1 MELIDLLYFIAIGA
15 NIILGFIVLLRG
27 RPSSV
32 TISFSILAFFM
43 AFWSYSTYTANLY
56 ALSGNPEVLL
66 WAKMANVATFPIPAL
81 FLYFSMV
88 FPEKKAMSFLKTM
101 LVFLPVPVML
111 AFLWQDRILRAVIF
125 LQNGSLS
132 LVFGDL
138 YGLFVVYFVSYVLLS
153 FIILARKH
161 RENTGIARTQIKYV
175 LIGASVPIFIGSLTN
190 LFLPLLNVTYAWY
203 EYHMIGSISPLF
215 LTAMATSAIVQYRF
229 MDLRSILGKGIV
241 YSVLAGFITAIYFG
255 FLYLVARSF
264 QKMSGNY
271 SFIIG
276 ITLFFL
282 FALVFEPLK
291 GRLEVWVDK
300 IFFRTRF
307 DYEKTLKETSAAM
320 SLISDRDRL
329 LKLTAKLIKRRM
341 SLTGA
346 VLFIF
351 DDKND
356 RFVAKAA
363 EGANKGL
370 LESTMSL
377 NYPII
382 EYMERTRKPVDKQE
396 IEKKLSEEFVSGSE
410 IKELESVLWDL
421 EKLSSVLC
429 VPSILKNKMTAFV
442 ALGQKLSEEP
452 FNVEDVNF
460 LITLANQNAIF
471 IENAMLVEKE
481 REAIRIVA
489 DAEARQKYT
498 SMLEKT
504 NEDLLKTREELVR
517 SERLSTVTM
526 LAVSLQHEINNP
538 LTSVIAQTQ
547 TLLMRMDKEAVDEGF
562 IKERIRTIERE
573 SVRIRDLLRNLAK
586 ITDPIIKEYMPGVD
600 MIDINASAEGT
611 TSKC

>member
-27 RPSSV
+27 KLSSV
-32 TISFSILAFFM
+32 NVTFSILAFFL
-43 AFWSYSTYTANLY
+43 AFWSYSTYAANLY
-56 ALSGNPEVLL
+56 ALSGNPDVLF

-88 FPEKKAMSFLKTM
+88 FPEKKAISFLRTV
-101 LVFLPVPVML
+101 LIFFPVPVML
-111 AFLWQDRILRAVIF
+111 ALLWQDRILRAVIF

-132 LVFGDL
+132 LVFGDF
-138 YGLFVVYFVSYVLLS
+138 YGCFVAYFVSYVLLS
-153 FIILARKH
+153 FIILTQKH
-161 RENTGIARTQIKYV
+161 RKNTGIARTQIKYI

-190 LFLPLLNVTYAWY
+190 LFLPLLGVTYAWY

-241 YSVLAGFITAIYFG
+241 YSVLAGFITAIYFS

-276 ITLFFL
+276 IAIFFL
-282 FALVFEPLK
+282 FALIFEPLK
-291 GRLEVWVDK
+291 DKLEEWVDK

-341 SLTGA
+341 NLTGA
-346 VLFIF
+346 ALFIF
-351 DDKND
+351 DDRND
-356 RFVAKAA
+356 RFVSKAA
-363 EGANKGL
+363 EGTTKGL
-370 LESTMSL
+370 LESTMSS

-382 EYMERTRKPVDKQE
+382 EYMEKTRRPADKQE
-396 IEKKLSEEFVSGSE
+396 IEKRLSEEFISPLEVS
-410 IKELESVLWDL
+410 ELEAVLADL
-421 EKLSSVLC
+421 KKLSCVLC
-429 VPSILKNKMTAFV
+429 VPSILKNKITAFI

-481 REAIRIVA
+481 REAIKIVA

-547 TLLMRMDKEAVDEGF
+547 TLLMKMDKETVDGEF
-562 IKERIRTIERE
+562 IKERVRTIERE

-600 MIDINASAEGT
+600 MIDINASAEGAI
-611 TSKC
+611 SKC

>member
-1 MELIDLLYFIAIGA
+1 MELIDLLYFIAISA

-27 RPSSV
+27 KLSSV
-32 TISFSILAFFM
+32 NVTFSILAFFL
-43 AFWSYSTYTANLY
+43 AFWSYSTYAANLY
-56 ALSGNPEVLL
+56 AFSRSPEILF

-81 FLYFSMV
+81 LLYFSMV
-88 FPEKKAMSFLKTM
+88 FPEKQKVSFLKTV
-101 LVFLPVPVML
+101 LIFLPIPVLLM
-111 AFLWQDRILRAVIF
+111 FLWYDQILKAVIF

-132 LVFGDL
+132 LVFGDF
-138 YGLFVVYFVSYVLLS
+138 YGFFVVYFVSYIALS
-153 FIILARKH
+153 FLILARKH
-161 RENTGIARTQIKYV
+161 RKNTGIARTQIKYV
-175 LIGASVPIFIGSLTN
+175 LIGASVPILIGSLTN
-190 LFLPLLNVTYAWY
+190 LFLPLLNVTYAWH
-203 EYHMIGSISPLF
+203 EYHMIGPISPLF
-215 LTAMATSAIVQYRF
+215 LTAMITSAIVQYRF
-229 MDLRSILGKGIV
+229 MDLRSILGKSIV
-241 YSVLAGFITAIYFG
+241 YSVLAGFITAIYFS

-264 QKMSGNY
+264 QKISGNY

-276 ITLFFL
+276 IAIFFL
-282 FALVFEPLK
+282 FALIFEPLK
-291 GRLEVWVDK
+291 SRLEVWVDK
-300 IFFRTRF
+300 LFFRTRF

-346 VLFIF
+346 ALFIF
-351 DDKND
+351 DDRND
-356 RFVAKAA
+356 RFVSKAA
-363 EGANKGL
+363 EGTTKGL
-370 LESTMSL
+370 LESTMSP

-382 EYMERTRKPVDKQE
+382 EYMEKTRKPADKQE
-396 IEKKLSEEFVSGSE
+396 IEKRLSEEFISPSEVS
-410 IKELESVLWDL
+410 ELEAVLADL
-421 EKLSSVLC
+421 KKLSCVLC
-429 VPSILKNKMTAFV
+429 VPSILKNKMTAFIV
-442 ALGQKLSEEP
+442 LGQKLSEEP
-452 FNVEDVNF
+452 FNIEDVNF

-481 REAIRIVA
+481 REAIKIVA

-547 TLLMRMDKEAVDEGF
+547 ALLIKMDKEAVDEGF

-611 TSKC
+611 TSRC